1 MAGCGVSRKCT
12 LSKLRGDALCAFSFG
27 GWSPGGGPGGPDL
40 QPGHG
45 GSTNLLSG
53 SWVFY
58 SGNAGN
64 ASSALLNPGK
74 AVLTVDATTTQVL
87 TANKAAC
94 ALLGVMSTH
103 VHSKKL
109 CDFLVMNKG
118 QYALTEGELGSAG
131 EVVVIAGKVMDL
143 VGSDGEVVPVS
154 VWVRKLMS
162 DSEPRCLVV
171 MEPVQRTTTVVTFD
185 AEKGQILTADKGL
198 AVLCGY
204 SEGSDLE
211 GMLIT
216 DIIPSLVL
224 PTAEESVLKTQRK
237 QQATGRTRDGS
248 SFPLSILLEPLSEK
262 EGGSPAVYRGVVWVF
277 ANISGMITVLPDG
290 SIHSCNTN
298 FSLMLFGYSQTQL
311 QGKVRFLLP

>member
-131 EVVVIAGKVMDL
+131 EVVVIAGKV
-143 VGSDGEVVPVS
+143 VS
-154 VWVRKLMS
+154 VFMS
-162 DSEPRCLVV
+162 I
-171 MEPVQRTTTVVTFD
+171 
-185 AEKGQILTADKGL
+185 A
-198 AVLCGY
+198 
-204 SEGSDLE
+204 
-211 GMLIT
+211 
-216 DIIPSLVL
+216 
-224 PTAEESVLKTQRK
+224 
-237 QQATGRTRDGS
+237 
-248 SFPLSILLEPLSEK
+248 
-262 EGGSPAVYRGVVWVF
+262 
-277 ANISGMITVLPDG
+277 
-290 SIHSCNTN
+290 
-298 FSLMLFGYSQTQL
+298 
-311 QGKVRFLLP
+311 